1 MCNEN
6 DKINVSEWTLDRIQ
20 TEQDKHMSFKVTGV
34 IPTVDPKQVENN
46 LDALD
51 SALDAYIRKV
61 TEDTDIYIICEIAK
75 LYIESQRPAEWE
87 RVNGCGGL
95 YVCTNCGENTTETV
109 MGKPRFNFCPNCG
122 RRMKNGC

>member
-34 IPTVDPKQVENN
+34 IPTVNPKQVENN

-61 TEDTDIYIICEIAK
+61 TEDTEMYYICEIAK
-75 LYIESQRPAEWE
+75 LYIESQRPAEWI
-87 RVNGCGGL
+87 VYKDNYGNDKP
-95 YVCTNCGENTTETV
+95 VCSCCNKEQVGYANYCSY
-109 MGKPRFNFCPNCG
+109 CG
-122 RRMKNGC
+122 RRMKI